1 MWISKN
7 RWDTYGYQNPN
18 SFMKGNYENRLL
30 PYQCYQIKDKN
41 PGKNEDQF
49 HVIPVDSQGHEIG
62 PAVIKT
68 SGVSMGYIWNKGKDS
83 RDFNISDAY
92 LS

>member
-7 RWDTYGYQNPN
+7 QWDTYGYQNPN
-18 SFMKGNYENRLL
+18 SFMKGDYDGRLK
-30 PYQCYQIKDKN
+30 PNQCYQIMNKN

-49 HVIPVDSQGHEIG
+49 HVIPVDRPGHEIG

-68 SGVSMGYIWNKGKDS
+68 SGVSMASIWNEGRTS
-83 RDFNISDAY
+83 TRVNISDAF
-92 LS
+92 L